1 MQKLYHFLQRR
12 NENKESSGEEPVR
25 SQQELSLRWF
35 LWLLGCI
42 PALITPSF
50 SWAQTTTELSAVLA
64 ANQASGKQGDL
75 VPFRLQLKANALENP
90 LVVQFKLPLGFEWVP
105 GQLKTST
112 DGVNWQAASDPVYQG
127 AASFK
132 WQSASFS
139 GNTDVW
145 ISFVLR
151 MKSGSALGNGTV
163 QVNIESGA
171 VAKQTSVSLNVNSRL
186 NQAYVA
192 DAFDQRACVIGT
204 VWLDCNDDGAMS
216 ADELAIPGVR
226 LYLEDGMS
234 VTTDREGLYSVCGL
248 SASTHVLKVDKRS
261 LPYGVVLDVENSRN
275 ASNPNSKFVDLKYG
289 EMHRADFKSVS
300 CSVPVMNRVLS
311 RIEAASSVDMTHYVE
326 KMPDAFLSGASFN
339 SDEDRLQVIEPCGE
353 ADDRIVCVQKQREI
367 ERQQQA
373 TKAEEERLEKI
384 RQQEQARIAKEQ
396 ELKRQAEQLEIER
409 AQKAEAER
417 QRLDANLR
425 KAKDAQ
431 ARLLEQQ
438 KEALQQEL
446 DQEML
451 RREKLLQQQD
461 ALSKKELERKRQEI
475 DKQANQSLKFNDIKS
490 PQNENS
496 GVQLESIDLDPLL
509 EFNEINETD
518 EQGGGK

>member
-12 NENKESSGEEPVR
+12 NENKESSREETVR
-25 SQQELSLRWF
+25 SQQEPSLRWF
-35 LWLLGCI
+35 VWLLGCI
-42 PALITPSF
+42 PLLVAPSF
-50 SWAQTTTELSAVLA
+50 SWAQTTTQLSAVLA

-75 VPFRLQLKANALENP
+75 VPFRLQIKADALENP

-112 DGVNWQAASDPVYQG
+112 DGVNWQSASDPVYQG

-145 ISFVLR
+145 LSFVLR

-163 QVNIESGA
+163 HVSIESGA
-171 VAKQTSVSLNVNSRL
+171 VAKQTSVGLNVNSRL

-192 DAFDQRACVIGT
+192 DAFDQRACVIGA
-204 VWLDCNDDGAMS
+204 VWLDCNDDGEMS

-289 EMHRADFKSVS
+289 ELHRADFKSMS
-300 CSVPVMNRVLS
+300 CSVPVLNRVLS

-353 ADDRIVCVQKQREI
+353 SDDRIVCVQRQLDL
-367 ERQQQA
+367 ERMQN
-373 TKAEEERLEKI
+373 AES
-384 RQQEQARIAKEQ
+384 
-396 ELKRQAEQLEIER
+396 
-409 AQKAEAER
+409 ER

-425 KAKDAQ
+425 KARETQAQ
-431 ARLLEQQ
+431 LLEQQ
-438 KEALQQEL
+438 KEAFQQAI
-446 DQEML
+446 DQEVL
-451 RREKLLQQQD
+451 SREKL
-461 ALSKKELERKRQEI
+461 
-475 DKQANQSLKFNDIKS
+475 
-490 PQNENS
+490 
-496 GVQLESIDLDPLL
+496 
-509 EFNEINETD
+509 
-518 EQGGGK
+518 